1 MIVVGVLVGIVCVFF
16 IEGGVVGS
24 EVVGGVGFGWVL
36 LFIVGG
42 FIYVVIVFVLFE
54 LLREVL
60 LL

>member
-1 MIVVGVLVGIVCVFF
+1 MVGIVCVFF